1 MIHLSV
7 YILRNIQDADFSNKS
22 EKGLKYLR
30 AYFKGPGYDEVSVIH
45 EQKAVGKYFQGLN
58 ITVVF
63 AEGLKIFFLF
73 RRDVINSTR

>member
-1 MIHLSV
+1 M
-7 YILRNIQDADFSNKS
+7 RNIQDADFSNKS
-22 EKGLKYLR
+22 EKGLKYLL

-45 EQKAVGKYFQGLN
+45 ERKAVGKYFQGLN

-73 RRDVINSTR
+73 QRDVINSTQ